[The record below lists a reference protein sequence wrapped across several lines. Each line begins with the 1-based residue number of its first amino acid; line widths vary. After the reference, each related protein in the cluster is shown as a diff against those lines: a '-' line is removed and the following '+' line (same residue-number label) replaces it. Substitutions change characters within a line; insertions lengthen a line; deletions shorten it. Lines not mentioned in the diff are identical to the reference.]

1 VVRNKVEELIQRSK
15 SSNDAMDLLISNVMN
30 IDGTLG
36 NIVPT
41 TVTPAQEEYE
51 NFVGCKIPNE
61 IHIHPPNDA
70 RSKGRSKRI
79 KRAKEQLNLH
89 KRKNAKNLI

>member
-1 VVRNKVEELIQRSK
+1 VVRNKVEELIQRAK
-15 SSNDAMDLLISNVMN
+15 SSNDAMDLLISNVTN

-70 RSKGRSKRI
+70 RSKEG
-79 KRAKEQLNLH
+79 AKELRGL
-89 KRKNAKNLI
+89 KNN